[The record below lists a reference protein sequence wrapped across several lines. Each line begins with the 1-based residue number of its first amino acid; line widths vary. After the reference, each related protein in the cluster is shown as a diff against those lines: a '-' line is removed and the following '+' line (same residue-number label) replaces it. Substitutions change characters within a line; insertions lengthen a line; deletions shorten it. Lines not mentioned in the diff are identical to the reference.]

1 MRSVSSTDEICLVR
15 IASAACRAVAKS
27 SSWADGAEDFAG
39 FGVGDEAFCVAVF
52 DFAPSLSART
62 LEGVNAVDARAIG
75 MVARKSRRFI
85 CGMVKDEVG
94 TCNLGD
100 RQT

>member
-27 SSWADGAEDFAG
+27 SSWVDGAEDFAG
-39 FGVGDEAFCVAVF
+39 FGVGDEAFCVG
-52 DFAPSLSART
+52 PSLSART

-94 TCNLGD
+94 TRNLGD